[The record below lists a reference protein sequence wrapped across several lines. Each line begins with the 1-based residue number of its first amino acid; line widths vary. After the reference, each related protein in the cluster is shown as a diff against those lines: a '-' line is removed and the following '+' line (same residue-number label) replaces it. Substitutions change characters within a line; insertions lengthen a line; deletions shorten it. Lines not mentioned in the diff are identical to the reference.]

1 MTFQVYLPRPQL
13 MPYVKHFVISETA
26 NEQDYK
32 ILPDTSLVM
41 GFQYSG
47 QLAYRQNDTSVA
59 LSAAGITGLTDTF
72 RIFRNSNRIGSVL
85 VVFTETGASTFFR
98 EPLHELFRESL
109 ALDTFIRSSAISR
122 LQERLADTLAD
133 RAKIELIEDFL
144 LSQWQQRTPDRL
156 VDTALFHIHQTKGT
170 LRINELTNRLCIS
183 QSPLEKRF
191 RQVVGASPKKFSS
204 IVRLQHAIHLLR
216 SSHSLVETGLDTGYF
231 DQAHFSKEF
240 KAFTGATPLEFA
252 NQHKNDFL
260 QE

>member
-1 MTFQVYLPRPQL
+1 MTFQAYLPRPQL
-13 MPYVKHFVISETA
+13 RPYIKRFVISETA
-26 NEQDYK
+26 NAQDYK

-47 QLAYRQNDTSVA
+47 QLAYLDNDTSVT
-59 LSAAGITGLTDTF
+59 LSTAGITGLTDTF
-72 RIFRNSNRIGSVL
+72 RIFRSSNTIGSVL
-85 VVFTETGASTFFR
+85 VIFTETGAHAFFR

-109 ALDTFIRSSAISR
+109 ALDTLIRSPAVSR
-122 LQERLADTLAD
+122 LQERLADTLTD
-133 RAKIELIEDFL
+133 RGKIEWVEDFL
-144 LSQWQQRTPDRL
+144 LSHWQQRTPDLL
-156 VDTALFHIHQTKGT
+156 VDAALFHIHQTKGT
-170 LRINELTNRLCIS
+170 LRINELADRLCIS

-191 RQVVGASPKKFSS
+191 RQIVGASPKKFSS
-204 IVRLQHAIHLLR
+204 IVRLQHAIHRLR
-216 SSHSLVETGLDTGYF
+216 SPHSLVETGLDAGYF